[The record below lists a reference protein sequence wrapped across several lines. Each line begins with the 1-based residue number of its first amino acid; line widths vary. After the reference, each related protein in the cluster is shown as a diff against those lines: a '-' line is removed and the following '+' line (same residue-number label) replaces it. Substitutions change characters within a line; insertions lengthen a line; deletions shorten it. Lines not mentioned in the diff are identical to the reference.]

1 MKIKSFFL
9 FFLCFFLVMACSDK
23 EVDPGFAIENSG
35 DIVINAGVGSTTV
48 FSFTSAREWK
58 ASCSADWLSVSPLSG
73 ESGKASLTVTT
84 KSENSTTVE
93 RSATLVLT
101 SGTVQKEI
109 TLTQEAGEIGF
120 IEPDLSE
127 YRMPVEGGVLKIG
140 FSTNMGEDEFAIY
153 FSKVDW
159 LNQNEGGRAVSE
171 YGMRINVLA
180 NPDED
185 SRSAEFTFIRKV
197 DSKQL
202 ATIKVVQAGKST
214 PIDYKT
220 DQSVRV
226 LQTASKGNGIPVIIM
241 GDGFTQQEIDDE
253 YYADVMDKACE
264 NLFSEEPIKS
274 LCDYFDVYAVTA
286 VSKSNDFTSG
296 NNTIFKCKLAGGGS
310 TAIEGN
316 DNIVQTYAQC
326 VQNINY
332 NDALVVV
339 ILNTEVHAGTTF
351 WYMDSHTGKGINFAI
366 AYCPVIKGVE
376 SENFRQVLT
385 HEAVGHGF
393 AKLGDE
399 YSYEENPIIPAE
411 VIKEVQTL
419 QRDGWVQNV
428 SLKNNPVE
436 VPWSTFL
443 TDSRYVSE
451 ELDVL
456 EGAYTYMKGIYRPTY
471 ESMMNSNT
479 TGFNAPSRKE
489 IYDRVMENGE
499 NITPTYEDFVIFDT
513 QHKPQQIREFIRVRA
528 VAEKPFARPRLV
540 KRTLSF

>member
-1 MKIKSFFL
+1 
-9 FFLCFFLVMACSDK
+9 MACSDK
-23 EVDPGFAIENSG
+23 ELAPGFAIENSG

-109 TLTQEAGEIGF
+109 TLTQEAGEVGF

-127 YRMPVEGGVLKIG
+127 YRIPVEGRVLEIG

-153 FSKVDW
+153 SSKVDW
-159 LNQNEGGRAVSE
+159 LNQNEGGRSVSE

-185 SRSAEFTFIRKV
+185 SRSAEFTFVRKV

-264 NLFSEEPIKS
+264 NL
-274 LCDYFDVYAVTA
+274 L
-286 VSKSNDFTSG
+286 
-296 NNTIFKCKLAGGGS
+296 
-310 TAIEGN
+310 
-316 DNIVQTYAQC
+316 
-326 VQNINY
+326 
-332 NDALVVV
+332 
-339 ILNTEVHAGTTF
+339 
-351 WYMDSHTGKGINFAI
+351 
-366 AYCPVIKGVE
+366 
-376 SENFRQVLT
+376 
-385 HEAVGHGF
+385 
-393 AKLGDE
+393 
-399 YSYEENPIIPAE
+399 
-411 VIKEVQTL
+411 
-419 QRDGWVQNV
+419 
-428 SLKNNPVE
+428 
-436 VPWSTFL
+436 
-443 TDSRYVSE
+443 
-451 ELDVL
+451 
-456 EGAYTYMKGIYRPTY
+456 
-471 ESMMNSNT
+471 
-479 TGFNAPSRKE
+479 
-489 IYDRVMENGE
+489 
-499 NITPTYEDFVIFDT
+499 
-513 QHKPQQIREFIRVRA
+513 
-528 VAEKPFARPRLV
+528 
-540 KRTLSF
+540 